1 MNKMTNEEIDT
12 ALILEGEL
20 KRRVNEIAERVV
32 VNMVGKIIQDE
43 LRKHKEA
50 MMMEVSINVGKM
62 LRVVDGEHRK
72 PLWESK
78 PEDFGFDSKKLNTHM
93 IEKGNSHAIR
103 E

>member
-1 MNKMTNEEIDT
+1 MSAMTNEETDT

-20 KRRVNEIAERVV
+20 RRRVHEIAERVV

-43 LRKHKEA
+43 LRRHKEA

-78 PEDFGFDSKKLNTHM
+78 PEDFGFDHKELNTHM
-93 IEKGNSHAIR
+93 LEKGVSR
-103 E
+103 EI

>member
-72 PLWESK
+72 PLWESR
-78 PEDFGFDSKKLNTHM
+78 PEDFGFDSKELNTHM
-93 IEKGNSHAIR
+93 IEKGVSR
-103 E
+103 EI